1 MKSSQP
7 YVLVTG
13 GSGFIGS
20 HTVEELLSIGKN
32 VIILD
37 PAPPLFA
44 DRELVKSGRVIY
56 KHGTSYDLPQMLDI
70 ANNFELEGIFDIGGI
85 LGTEELSKRIDSAMA
100 FNVIGSTN
108 TLELA
113 RMKDL
118 KIFFPM
124 KEGVWLEGYSL
135 TKNTILHQYK
145 IYRKMYGLKTVVCVW
160 YHAYGER
167 QAVFP
172 VRKAVPTFIM
182 QALCGDNFT
191 IMNDPKNALDYIYVK
206 DVGKI
211 VVNLFYSDK
220 TNFDE
225 VYEIGSGKSITLE
238 DLVNLIKRLT
248 NSSSNTE
255 LIEYRKTLPEHPF
268 GTADVTKFENV
279 IGKYDFMP
287 LEKGMKLTVDWY
299 KQNYSIEQ
307 LKNALALWRQR
318 QTYGV

>member
-1 MKSSQP
+1 
-7 YVLVTG
+7 
-13 GSGFIGS
+13 
-20 HTVEELLSIGKN
+20 
-32 VIILD
+32 
-37 PAPPLFA
+37 
-44 DRELVKSGRVIY
+44 
-56 KHGTSYDLPQMLDI
+56 
-70 ANNFELEGIFDIGGI
+70 
-85 LGTEELSKRIDSAMA
+85 
-100 FNVIGSTN
+100 
-108 TLELA
+108 
-113 RMKDL
+113 
-118 KIFFPM
+118 
-124 KEGVWLEGYSL
+124 
-135 TKNTILHQYK
+135 
-145 IYRKMYGLKTVVCVW
+145 
-160 YHAYGER
+160 
-167 QAVFP
+167 
-172 VRKAVPTFIM
+172 M

-238 DLVNLIKRLT
+238 ELVNLIKRLT
-248 NSSSNTE
+248 NSNSNTE